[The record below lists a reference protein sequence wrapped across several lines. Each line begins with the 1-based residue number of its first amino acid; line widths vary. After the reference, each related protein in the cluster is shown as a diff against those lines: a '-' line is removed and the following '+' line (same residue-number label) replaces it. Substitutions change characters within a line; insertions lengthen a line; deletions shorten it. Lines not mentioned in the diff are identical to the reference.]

1 MDVTKTESDVKT
13 EPNAVKAEGENKR
26 PKLEDQAS
34 QGSSEEKPA
43 SVGDV
48 SANASVSTP
57 KPVITCRR
65 RRSLGRRG
73 TPMPARPSSSGC
85 ISASGG
91 SLSPSEVDSDGGAS
105 HPCCCRWH
113 LLQA

>member
-57 KPVITCRR
+57 KPVCKKGMI
-65 RRSLGRRG
+65 
-73 TPMPARPSSSGC
+73 
-85 ISASGG
+85 
-91 SLSPSEVDSDGGAS
+91 
-105 HPCCCRWH
+105 
-113 LLQA
+113 LLYLLL